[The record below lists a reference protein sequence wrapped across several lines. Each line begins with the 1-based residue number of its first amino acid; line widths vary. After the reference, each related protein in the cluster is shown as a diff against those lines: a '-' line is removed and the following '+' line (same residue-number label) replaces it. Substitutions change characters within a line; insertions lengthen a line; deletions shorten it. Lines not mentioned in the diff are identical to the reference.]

1 MEPKMDE
8 GLRGNEKIERY
19 VGMLQKEPSQELLAV
34 ALTSIRRRMKEG
46 GQFIVPVDYGEAGRL
61 QVQIMQID
69 GKKWLPAFTGFEE
82 QMKGKTQVMST
93 FLASIDQLLS
103 MALTGDVEG
112 VLLNPWN
119 LTMKLDKNLI
129 RIIRGESA
137 ASGSS

>member
-1 MEPKMDE
+1 MDE
-8 GLRGNEKIERY
+8 GLRGNEKIESY

-46 GQFIVPVDYGEAGRL
+46 GQFIVPVDYGEDGRL

-137 ASGSS
+137 ASGFS